1 MRKLSVFMLAALMG
15 VFMVSCSNGDSPA
28 AKAKEIF
35 ESVKDQLATMP
46 KDELKAKTLEFGEVI
61 KPIMTKSMEI
71 AKKLMTDDNF
81 TLDQVAEEY
90 KKIGVDP
97 SEVQDI
103 SKLVEDFTA
112 EIQKNPAWNE
122 LQQDPEFG
130 KKWMEA
136 IGFADEAADEAE
148 DTIGDAVED
157 AAEAVGDAVEGAAE
171 DVANA
176 VKEAV
181 E

>member
-1 MRKLSVFMLAALMG
+1 MRKLSIFLLAALMG
-15 VFMVSCSNGDSPA
+15 VFMVSCSSGDSPA

-35 ESVKDQLATMP
+35 ESVKDKLATMP
-46 KDELKAKTLEFGEVI
+46 KEELKAKTLEFGEVI

-71 AKKLMTDDNF
+71 AKKLMTDDSF
-81 TLDQVAEEY
+81 GLDQVADEY

-97 SEVQDI
+97 SDVQDI

-112 EIQKNPAWNE
+112 EVQKNPAWTE
-122 LQQDPEFG
+122 LQSDPDFG

-136 IGFADEAADEAE
+136 IGFADEATDEAE
-148 DTIGDAVED
+148 ETVGEAVED
-157 AAEAVGDAVEGAAE
+157 AAEAVGDAVEDAAGTVE
-171 DVANA
+171 DA
-176 VKEAV
+176 VKEVV

>member
-1 MRKLSVFMLAALMG
+1 MLAALMG

-81 TLDQVAEEY
+81 TLDQVADEY

-112 EIQKNPAWNE
+112 EIQKNPAWSE
-122 LQQDPEFG
+122 LQADPEFG

-136 IGFADEAADEAE
+136 IGFADEATDEVE
-148 DTIGDAVED
+148 ETVGDAVED

-171 DVANA
+171 EVADA
-176 VKEAV
+176 VKEVV

>member
-1 MRKLSVFMLAALMG
+1 MRKLYVFMLAALMG

-81 TLDQVAEEY
+81 TLDQVADEY

-112 EIQKNPAWNE
+112 EIQKNPAWSE
-122 LQQDPEFG
+122 LQADPEFG

-136 IGFADEAADEAE
+136 IGFADESE
-148 DTIGDAVED
+148 DTVGDAVED
-157 AAEAVGDAVEGAAE
+157 AAEAVGDAVEGAAAE
-171 DVANA
+171 VADA
-176 VKEAV
+176 VKEVV